1 MAVVFGFLPVLL
13 FLFFLFLLD
22 SFKLVRPHLLI
33 WCLVYGIFAAGMSYV
48 GNTFIADTAGVR
60 FETLTRY
67 IAPVVEEVFKTPLI
81 IFLMIRRQ
89 IGFMVDA
96 AIYGFAVGT
105 GFALAENT
113 WYYLHLG
120 PDFNVLLA
128 IVRGFGTALM
138 HSGTISIFGI
148 MLIEGVQSGKSFR
161 RSSITGLLVAI
172 MIHSIFNHFFIN
184 PMMQTMLIILILPLV
199 FYIVFMKSNKHLQ
212 QWLEVGF
219 SNEVDMLRMIRQG
232 QFRNTRAGQ
241 YLASLREYYEPQV
254 LLDIYCFFSLYLELS
269 IKAKRNLMLRENGF
283 PVIPEPDIKDK
294 LKELY
299 QLKNKSD
306 RLESWHL
313 LPLVRMRHRE
323 LWELNQLEH

>member
-13 FLFFLFLLD
+13 FLFYLFLLD

-48 GNTFIADTAGVR
+48 GNTFIANTAGVR
-60 FETLTRY
+60 FETLARY
-67 IAPVVEEVFKTPLI
+67 VAPLVEEVFKALLI

-172 MIHSIFNHFFIN
+172 ILHSLFNHFFLH

-199 FYIVFMKSNKHLQ
+199 FYIVFLKSNKHLQ

-241 YLASLREYYEPQV
+241 YLASLKEYYEPKV

-299 QLKNKSD
+299 QLKKQIGQAGE
-306 RLESWHL
+306 LAL
-313 LPLVRMRHRE
+313 LPLVRMRHRD

>member
-199 FYIVFMKSNKHLQ
+199 FYVVFLKSNKHLQ

-241 YLASLREYYEPQV
+241 YLASLKEYYEPQV

-299 QLKNKSD
+299 QLKKQIGQAGE
-306 RLESWHL
+306 LAL

>member
-148 MLIEGVQSGKSFR
+148 MLIEGFKVGSLSGDHPSPGFW
-161 RSSITGLLVAI
+161 
-172 MIHSIFNHFFIN
+172 
-184 PMMQTMLIILILPLV
+184 LPL
-199 FYIVFMKSNKHLQ
+199 
-212 QWLEVGF
+212 
-219 SNEVDMLRMIRQG
+219 
-232 QFRNTRAGQ
+232 
-241 YLASLREYYEPQV
+241 
-254 LLDIYCFFSLYLELS
+254 
-269 IKAKRNLMLRENGF
+269 
-283 PVIPEPDIKDK
+283 
-294 LKELY
+294 
-299 QLKNKSD
+299 
-306 RLESWHL
+306 
-313 LPLVRMRHRE
+313 
-323 LWELNQLEH
+323 